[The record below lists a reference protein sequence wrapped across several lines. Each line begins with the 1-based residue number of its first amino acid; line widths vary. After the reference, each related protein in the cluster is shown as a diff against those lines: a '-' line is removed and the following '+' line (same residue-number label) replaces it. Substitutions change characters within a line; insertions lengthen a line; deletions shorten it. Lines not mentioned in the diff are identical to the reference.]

1 MSITQR
7 CNYAGSFGK
16 LIPTR
21 PFAFTVLA
29 RLQGLSTLLPRRR
42 K

>member
-7 CNYAGSFGK
+7 CNYAGPFGQ

-21 PFAFTVLA
+21 SLAFALFARLRGMTALLA
-29 RLQGLSTLLPRRR
+29 RRRR
-42 K
+42 

>member
-7 CNYAGSFGK
+7 CNYAGSSGT

-21 PFAFTVLA
+21 SLAFAVFA
-29 RLQGLSTLLPRRR
+29 RLQGLSALLPRRR

>member
-21 PFAFTVLA
+21 SFAFAVFT
-29 RLQGLSTLLPRRR
+29 RMQGWSTLLPRRR